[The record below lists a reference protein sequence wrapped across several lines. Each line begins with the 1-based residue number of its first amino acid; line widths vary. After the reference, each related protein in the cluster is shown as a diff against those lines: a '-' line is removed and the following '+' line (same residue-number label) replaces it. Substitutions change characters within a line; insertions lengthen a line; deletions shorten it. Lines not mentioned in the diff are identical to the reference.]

1 VADGDAGGLPEDG
14 DVEREDG
21 KHRTVDVREYN
32 RRVDFH
38 RSIHLDPDDGALLA
52 LCEAYG
58 ERRRPEE
65 P

>member
-1 VADGDAGGLPEDG
+1 M
-14 DVEREDG
+14 ERKEG
-21 KHRTVDVREYN
+21 RHRTVDVREHN

-65 P
+65 A

>member
-1 VADGDAGGLPEDG
+1 MTDGEAEGLPEDE

-21 KHRTVDVREYN
+21 RRRTVDVREYN

-38 RSIHLDPDDGALLA
+38 RAIHLDPDDGALLA

-58 ERRRPEE
+58 ERRRLEE

>member
-1 VADGDAGGLPEDG
+1 M
-14 DVEREDG
+14 
-21 KHRTVDVREYN
+21 DVREYN

-38 RSIHLDPDDGALLA
+38 RSIHLEPDDGALLA

-65 P
+65 A

>member
-1 VADGDAGGLPEDG
+1 MEP
-14 DVEREDG
+14 RDG
-21 KHRTVDVREYN
+21 KRRVVEIGEYN

-38 RSIHLDPDDGALLA
+38 RSIHREPHDGALLA

-58 ERRRPEE
+58 ERDRPEE